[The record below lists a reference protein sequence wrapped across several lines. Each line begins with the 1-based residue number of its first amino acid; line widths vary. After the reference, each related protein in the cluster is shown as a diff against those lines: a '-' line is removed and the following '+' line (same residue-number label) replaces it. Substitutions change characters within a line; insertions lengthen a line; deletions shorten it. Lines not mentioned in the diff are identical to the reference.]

1 MNTAVTSLPGSI
13 LVVDDTPANL
23 KLLTGMLK
31 ARGYRVKPAPNGE
44 LALRGAR
51 AAPPDLILLDIT
63 MPGMDGLEVC
73 ARLKADERL
82 CDIPVLFISALQDT
96 DNKVRAFQAGGVDYV
111 TKPFQLEE
119 VEARV
124 RTHLEI
130 RRQKRELEANFARL
144 RELEKMRD
152 SLIHMIAHDMKSPLT
167 VIQLAFELIA
177 PSIEFADSETATIVR
192 DARVSAT
199 MIVEM
204 IEQMLDIS
212 RMEAGAL
219 TLKLASG
226 DPVETVRQAVESQ
239 RALAGHR
246 RLTFAASGPAVA
258 DFDANLLRR
267 AVGNL
272 VGNAIKFTDADG
284 EIRVSAVGKDG
295 FVRVEVADNGRGI
308 APEHHVRIFEKF
320 GQVEDKRARMGTGL
334 GLTFARMAIEA
345 HGGNIGVVSAL
356 REGSTFWITLPTTA
370 TAQPHQ

>member
-1 MNTAVTSLPGSI
+1 MSSEITRSPGSI

-23 KLLTGMLK
+23 QLLTGMLK

-63 MPGMDGLEVC
+63 MPGMDGFEVC

-82 CDIPVLFISALQDT
+82 RDIPVLFISALHDT
-96 DNKVRAFQAGGVDYV
+96 DDKVRAFQAGGVDYV

-130 RRQKRELEANFARL
+130 RRQKRELDANFAKL
-144 RELEKMRD
+144 RELETMRD

-167 VIQLAFELIA
+167 VIQLALELIA
-177 PSIEFADSETATIVR
+177 PSIKEADPESATTLR

-199 MIVEM
+199 TIVEM

-212 RMEAGAL
+212 RMEAGAMV
-219 TLKLASG
+219 LKLAPG
-226 DPVETVRQAVESQ
+226 DVGQTVSRAVESQ
-239 RALAGHR
+239 RVLAGHR
-246 RLTFAASGPAVA
+246 GLTFAATGAVVA

-267 AVGNL
+267 VIGNL
-272 VGNAIKFTDADG
+272 VGNAIKFTEADG
-284 EIRVSAVGKDG
+284 EIRVSAVCKDG
-295 FVRVEVADNGRGI
+295 FARVEVADNGRGI
-308 APEHHVRIFEKF
+308 SPEHHAKIFEKF
-320 GQVEDKRARMGTGL
+320 GQVEGHGARTGTGL

-345 HGGNIGVVSAL
+345 HGGKIGVVSAPGK
-356 REGSTFWITLPTTA
+356 GSTFWFTLPA
-370 TAQPHQ
+370 MVSGLPHD